1 MISVLDYGLRLTTM
15 SQIDLPKLD
24 RAEKNEVLVTVGA
37 NTDTLMVTMSR
48 HARVSPDANLTEC
61 VFVSDT
67 CQNGKDCMGTRA
79 VKGINYRHLF
89 LVVGVQC
96 P

>member
-37 NTDTLMVTMSR
+37 TTDTLMVTMSR

-67 CQNGKDCMGTRA
+67 C
-79 VKGINYRHLF
+79 
-89 LVVGVQC
+89 
-96 P
+96 

>member
-24 RAEKNEVLVTVGA
+24 RAEKNEVLVTVD
-37 NTDTLMVTMSR
+37 TMDTLMVTMSR

-61 VFVSDT
+61 E
-67 CQNGKDCMGTRA
+67 
-79 VKGINYRHLF
+79 
-89 LVVGVQC
+89 
-96 P
+96 

>member
-1 MISVLDYGLRLTTM
+1 M

-24 RAEKNEVLVTVGA
+24 RAEKNEVLVTA
-37 NTDTLMVTMSR
+37 PTTDTLMVTMSR

-61 VFVSDT
+61 VFVWDT